1 MSTTRP
7 SDSVRRRSTHGEGA
21 SANNT
26 GPIPVDIRMMQTTS
40 NALLLLFAALTVAAL
55 TQWVGNHALF
65 AIRAITVVGEVT
77 HNNPVTL
84 RANVLPRLGGSF
96 FTLDLDQA
104 RRSFEAVPWVRQ
116 AVVRREFPN
125 RLKVVLQE
133 HQAVAYWGADGDSRL
148 LNSFAEV
155 FEANAG
161 EVDQELLPRLIG
173 PDGQEPAVLAMYRQ
187 LQPMFEG
194 LDLAIEQ
201 LELTGRGSWVAR
213 LDTGAVVELGR
224 GSRDELITRTSRFLR
239 TLTQVTARYSRR
251 PDAVETADLRHPD
264 GYALRLR
271 GVSTVVNSEPRK

>member
-1 MSTTRP
+1 MNEVLAPPFDVRLMNTT
-7 SDSVRRRSTHGEGA
+7 A
-21 SANNT
+21 
-26 GPIPVDIRMMQTTS
+26 
-40 NALLLLFAALTVAAL
+40 NALFVLFAVLTAGALAH
-55 TQWVGNHALF
+55 WVGNHPLF

-84 RANVLPRLGGSF
+84 RANVLPRLSGSF
-96 FTLDLDQA
+96 FTLDLAQA
-104 RRSFEAVPWVRQ
+104 RQSFEAVPWVRQ

-133 HQAVAYWGADGDSRL
+133 HRAAAYWGAEGDSRL
-148 LNSFAEV
+148 LNSFGEV

-161 EVDQELLPRLIG
+161 EVEHEQLPRLVG
-173 PDGQEPAVLAMYRQ
+173 PAGQEPQVLVMYRQ
-187 LQPMFEG
+187 LQPMFES
-194 LDLAIEQ
+194 LDLGIDQ

-224 GSRDELITRTSRFLR
+224 GNSDEIGARTTRFLR

-251 PDAVETADLRHPD
+251 PDAVEAADLRHPD

-271 GVSTVVNSEPRK
+271 GVSTVVNSETKK